1 MAVRLA
7 VKIGKD
13 CKVEKV
19 VRKNSAGVEKTD
31 LVIIDPNT
39 VMPDG
44 TYDSNSIGILNSI
57 LNRCAEMVLDLG
69 DEEYNPFAYIIN
81 RLDFVY
87 TYYQNPT
94 AATNDIYMFIN
105 PTFWAGLYEKGVNWC
120 KTKGLEETTD
130 NVLSC
135 NLYVFLHEI
144 MHDALDHIDE
154 WKTMHAS
161 YPDHDKANIAMD
173 YVCNKTIEKMFP
185 QLRGIGNYLK
195 LYYDDRRGD
204 RHWVDEYEA
213 GGFPK
218 PPTPPAQEI
227 SDDMKRGYKEAFNE
241 IRELLGGS
249 ISDDDVYSKRS
260 AINKIKSIYGPIIKK
275 ATGID
280 INESVEDNIGK
291 VSGDYDKGVI
301 TAIQQIIQDLMTDGA
316 MVSGG
321 GSGQSNP
328 FNDRIVDR
336 EIISQDQSQSDSN
349 DKSQDQQNG
358 GQGQSG
364 QNQDGQSGNQ
374 QGDQQDGQGGGQGNN
389 SDGNQNGQN
398 QQGQGSGQ
406 SQNGQNNQQGQGQ
419 GGSQGNQ
426 QGNQQG
432 QGQGNQ
438 GQNGQQS
445 GSQGNQQGQGQGG
458 QQGNQQGGHAN
469 GNGNPE
475 NGHTST
481 EQPETGEHMGWDTA
495 KRIQDFLG
503 LPDRN
508 VDRVNGVKGS
518 DRQKTRSNI
527 KRLID
532 ENNYKWSLSHSNSE
546 NNGDAEVENA
556 IKKLGVLDWKPI
568 LKDFLNKKKTIR
580 NKGKWKDE
588 YRKFDPEVSIRR
600 VNKHKV
606 YTTDHITIILDTSG
620 SVLGTKGTY
629 EFLVSEI
636 GEVLDSIGNSTKLLI
651 DFINF
656 GSSTNIYRFVHEK
669 GHFYDKTIYKFPKYV
684 ETGATI
690 YTTSL
695 GMSHI
700 VMNDKRE
707 WGRFYDQK
715 LVENM
720 ENRLESN
727 TEEGINPDEFGPSA
741 CTVLFTDSDFAYGSK
756 YRGGGFGESKIN
768 QFHDNTV
775 VFLILD
781 GMTLSDGRDDK
792 KVIDPFA
799 KNGKYLRFSDSAD
812 DEFGWNIIF
821 VNRDCLNGKLH
832 EGLSIADDRF
842 SDTDA
847 EDIISDYDTEEK
859 DIEYFGNNMILTHA
873 EDKSKYD
880 NCEVTDNG
888 DKTITIKST
897 ISDRRITPTAYD
909 DIRRITEPLN
919 YIVDGHMIINGAVRV
934 DRLPSGLTENS
945 TIILDKCHD
954 VTVEDYKALQDKY
967 GAEHVTYMNCQ
978 KLCSATRQFSDHPI
992 VTTDY
997 IVSYWND
1004 TLKDLLDNSF
1014 GLKLYA
1020 RAKGGQDVPV
1030 EGLGESDVISKYWNA
1045 AIGIFLEYAPRRRF
1059 SMDEV
1064 EVDGDSVME
1073 NNDKYGFEYDGIPP
1087 FIKFIGSNGRIVFTY
1102 EQGGIGQLSLK
1113 GSMCR
1118 YNLITPVAS
1127 KDLKRETLSSEH
1139 YNKGIYLM
1147 TSDSLEEV
1155 YTFIETK
1162 QQ

>member
-57 LNRCAEMVLDLG
+57 LNKCADMILDMG

-87 TYYQNPT
+87 TYYKNPT
-94 AATNDIYMFIN
+94 AATNDEYMFIN
-105 PTFWAGLYEKGVNWC
+105 PTFWAELYEKGVKWC
-120 KTKGLEETTD
+120 KVKGLEETTD
-130 NVLSC
+130 NILSC

-185 QLRGIGNYLK
+185 QLRGIGNYLE

-213 GGFPK
+213 GGFPQ
-218 PPTPPAQEI
+218 PPTPPSQEI

-316 MVSGG
+316 MVSSG

-336 EIISQDQSQSDSN
+336 EIISQDQSQSNIN

-389 SDGNQNGQN
+389 SKGNQNGQN
-398 QQGQGSGQ
+398 QQGQGNGQ
-406 SQNGQNNQQGQGQ
+406 SQNGQNNQQGQ

-432 QGQGNQ
+432 QGQSNQ
-438 GQNGQQS
+438 GQNGQQNN
-445 GSQGNQQGQGQGG
+445 GTQQGQGQGG

-475 NGHTST
+475 NGRTST
-481 EQPETGEHMGWDTA
+481 EQPETGDHMGWDTA

-503 LPDRN
+503 LPERN
-508 VDRVNGVKGS
+508 VDHVNGVNGS
-518 DRQKTRSNI
+518 DRQRTRSNI
-527 KRLID
+527 NRMIE
-532 ENNYKWSLSHSNSE
+532 ENNYKWSISHSDSE
-546 NNGDAEVENA
+546 NSTGVEVEKA
-556 IKKLGVLDWKPI
+556 IKKIGVMEWKPI
-568 LKDFLNKKKTIR
+568 LKNFLNKSR
-580 NKGKWKDE
+580 VVRSKGRWKDE
-588 YRKFDPEVSIRR
+588 YRKFDPEISIRKIKR
-600 VNKHKV
+600 QRI

-629 EFLVSEI
+629 EFLISEI
-636 GEVLDSIGNSTKLLI
+636 GQVLDSVGNSKKLLI

-684 ETGATI
+684 DTGGTI
-690 YTTSL
+690 YTTAL
-695 GMSHI
+695 AMSHI

-707 WGRFYDQK
+707 WTRFYDNKIVEEMLNK
-715 LVENM
+715 L
-720 ENRLESN
+720 STN
-727 TEEGINPDEFGPSA
+727 TEKGINTDEFGPSA
-741 CTVLFTDSDFAYGSK
+741 CTVLFTDSDFVTPQK
-756 YRGGGFGESKIN
+756 YRGGGFGDSKVQ
-768 QFHDNTV
+768 QFHDNTI

-781 GMTLSDGRDDK
+781 GRTIDNGRDDK
-792 KVIDPFA
+792 KSIDPFA
-799 KNGKYLRFSDSAD
+799 KNGKYLQFIDPID
-812 DEFGWNIIF
+812 YKFDWNIIF

-832 EGLSIADDRF
+832 EGLSIADNRF

-859 DIEYFGNNMILTHA
+859 DIEYFGNIMIIDHSA
-873 EDKSKYD
+873 NKSKYGK
-880 NCEVTDNG
+880 CEVIDNH
-888 DKTITIKST
+888 DKTITIKAT
-897 ISDRRITPTAYD
+897 DHDRRIPFTVYD

-919 YIVDGHMIINGAVRV
+919 YIVDGYMYITSDMDIKD
-934 DRLPSGLTENS
+934 DRLPSSFTDNS
-945 TIILDKCHD
+945 AIIFEKCHALS
-954 VTVEDYKALQDKY
+954 VEHYEEIKKKY
-967 GAEHVTYMNCQ
+967 TNTHIAYVNCEQ
-978 KLCSATRQFSDHPI
+978 LCKEYGEFSDHPI
-992 VTTDY
+992 TTVDY
-997 IVSYWND
+997 ILNYMNKDFRKDIEDEVDFKIYAVNQNGPYAVIDPNNYIFEQWWND
-1004 TLKDLLDNSF
+1004 KVGVFLVALLADL
-1014 GLKLYA
+1014 GI
-1020 RAKGGQDVPV
+1020 DVNIQ
-1030 EGLGESDVISKYWNA
+1030 ETSKA
-1045 AIGIFLEYAPRRRF
+1045 TFIK
-1059 SMDEV
+1059 
-1064 EVDGDSVME
+1064 
-1073 NNDKYGFEYDGIPP
+1073 NNTEYGFDYVGIPP
-1087 FIKFIGSNGRIVFTY
+1087 FIKFVGTDGRVVFYYRQKQINGWST
-1102 EQGGIGQLSLK
+1102 EKSLK
-1113 GSMCR
+1113 GSMCT
-1118 YNLITPVAS
+1118 YNRIVPIAPNKMKEEKGDIGT
-1127 KDLKRETLSSEH
+1127 K
-1139 YNKGIYLM
+1139 KGIYLM
-1147 TSDSLEEV
+1147 N
-1155 YTFIETK
+1155 ETTNNMAYIFLD
-1162 QQ
+1162 

>member
-1 MAVRLA
+1 MATRLA

-13 CKVEKV
+13 CKVEKI

-57 LNRCAEMVLDLG
+57 LNKCADMILDMG

-94 AATNDIYMFIN
+94 AATNDEYMFIN
-105 PTFWAGLYEKGVNWC
+105 PTFWGELYDKGIEWC
-120 KTKGLEETTD
+120 KIKGLEEKID

-144 MHDALDHIDE
+144 MHDALDHIEE
-154 WKTMHAS
+154 WKTMQSS
-161 YPDHDKANIAMD
+161 YPDHGRANIAMD

-204 RHWVDEYEA
+204 KHWVDEYEA
-213 GGFPK
+213 GGFPPL
-218 PPTPPAQEI
+218 PPTPAQNI

-249 ISDDDVYSKRS
+249 IPDNDVYSKRS

-301 TAIQQIIQDLMTDGA
+301 TAIQQIIKDLMTDGA

-321 GSGQSNP
+321 ESGQSNP

-336 EIISQDQSQSDSN
+336 EIISQEQSQSDSN
-349 DKSQDQQNG
+349 DKSQDQQND

-364 QNQDGQSGNQ
+364 QNQDDQSGNQ
-374 QGDQQDGQGGGQGNN
+374 QGDQQNGQVGGQGNN

-398 QQGQGSGQ
+398 QQGQGS
-406 SQNGQNNQQGQGQ
+406 
-419 GGSQGNQ
+419 SQGNQ

-432 QGQGNQ
+432 QGQSNQ
-438 GQNGQQS
+438 GQNGQQNG
-445 GSQGNQQGQGQGG
+445 GSQQGQGQGG
-458 QQGNQQGGHAN
+458 QQGNQQGGHTN

-475 NGHTST
+475 NGHTSQ
-481 EQPETGEHMGWDTA
+481 EQPEAGEHMGWDVA
-495 KRIQDFLG
+495 KRIQDYLG

-518 DRQKTRSNI
+518 ERQRTRSNI

-532 ENNYKWSLSHSNSE
+532 ETNYKWSISHVDSE
-546 NNGDAEVENA
+546 DSDSAKVENE
-556 IKKLGVLDWKPI
+556 IKKLGILDWKPI
-568 LKDFLNKKKTIR
+568 LKNYLNKRKSVY

-600 VNKHKV
+600 TNKHKI

-636 GEVLDSIGNSTKLLI
+636 GQVLDSIGSSSKLLI

-656 GSSTNIYRFVHEK
+656 GSATNIYRFVHER
-669 GHFYDKTIYKFPKYV
+669 GHFFDKTIYKFPKKV

-707 WGRFYDQK
+707 WWKFSQQELVDDMLEK
-715 LVENM
+715 L
-720 ENRLESN
+720 STN

-756 YRGGGFGESKIN
+756 YRGNGFGASKIS
-768 QFHDNTV
+768 QFRDNTV

-781 GMTLSDGRDDK
+781 GRTIEDGRDDK

-799 KNGKYLRFSDSAD
+799 RNGKYLRFNDEAD
-812 DEFGWNIIF
+812 NNFDWNIIF
-821 VNRDCLNGKLH
+821 VNRDCLNGKIQ
-832 EGLSIADDRF
+832 EGVTIMDDRF
-842 SDTDA
+842 SDIDTD
-847 EDIISDYDTEEK
+847 DIISDYDTEEK
-859 DIEYFGNNMILTHA
+859 DLEYFGNDTLKGHA
-873 EDKSKYD
+873 QDKTKYEG
-880 NCEVTDNG
+880 CIVTDI
-888 DKTITIKST
+888 DSKTVSVKSENA
-897 ISDRRITPTAYD
+897 DRIIPSSAYD
-909 DIRRITEPLN
+909 DIRRITDALN
-919 YIVDGHMIINGAVRV
+919 YVVDGHMIVSGVV
-934 DRLPSGLTENS
+934 KEDHLPSKLNGMSSL
-945 TIILDKCHD
+945 IFDKCD
-954 VTVEDYKALQDKY
+954 ELTPEQYVSIQKKY
-967 GAEHVTYMNCQ
+967 GEDHIAFMNCKQ
-978 KLCSATRQFSDHPI
+978 LCGVTQQFSDHPI
-992 VTTDY
+992 TTVKYILDYWSSNLSDKLGDDFELQICSVDKENNLRIIDTDNVSDY
-997 IVSYWND
+997 ISTYWNNNVGVF
-1004 TLKDLLDNSF
+1004 LKSTVEGGFTYFDEKEIDGDRLVKTSDNS
-1014 GLKLYA
+1014 
-1020 RAKGGQDVPV
+1020 
-1030 EGLGESDVISKYWNA
+1030 
-1045 AIGIFLEYAPRRRF
+1045 
-1059 SMDEV
+1059 
-1064 EVDGDSVME
+1064 
-1073 NNDKYGFEYDGIPP
+1073 KYGFDYIGFPP
-1087 FIKFIGSNGRIVFTY
+1087 FIKFVGSNGRLVLRYIPKRPT
-1102 EQGGIGQLSLK
+1102 GGSKIEMSLK
-1113 GSMCR
+1113 GTMCK
-1118 YNLITPVAS
+1118 YNLINPTT
-1127 KDLKRETLSSEH
+1127 DLKEETDDTGI
-1139 YNKGIYLM
+1139 NKGIYLYN
-1147 TSDSLEEV
+1147 DSV
-1155 YTFIETK
+1155 NRFPYIFIK
-1162 QQ
+1162 DKIK